1 MTTIIFCIPGNKFSN
16 IFLKCWTELVFYCV
30 KNNINPILSND
41 YDSNVYF
48 VRSKILGA
56 NTLNGKYQ
64 KPFNGEIKYD
74 YIMFIDSDIIFNV
87 EDFDKLIKMNND
99 ISCGTYL
106 MDGGKNYAIVENMT
120 NEDFEKNGY
129 FNFIS
134 KNDLSK
140 YKEPFKVDYCGMGF
154 MLIKK
159 KIIEQIEYPWFY
171 PKIFNFSNNICEFTS
186 EDVGFC
192 LKLKEKKI
200 NIYINPEIKVGHEKT
215 CIYI

>member
-16 IFLKCWTELVFYCV
+16 TFLKCWTELVFYCI

-48 VRSKILGA
+48 VRAKILGA

-74 YIMFIDSDIIFNV
+74 YIMFIDSDIIFSV

-99 ISCGTYL
+99 ISCGAYL
-106 MDGGKNYAIVENMT
+106 MDGGTKYAIVENM
-120 NEDFEKNGY
+120 NDDDFEKNGC

-140 YKEPFKVDYCGMGF
+140 YNEPFRVDYCGMGF

-159 KIIEQIEYPWFY
+159 NIIEQIEYPWFY
-171 PKIFNFSNNICEFTS
+171 PKIFNFNNNICEFTS

-200 NIYINPEIKVGHEKT
+200 NIYINPEIKVGHEKI

>member
-56 NTLNGKYQ
+56 NTLSGKYQ

-99 ISCGTYL
+99 ISCGAYL

-120 NEDFEKNGY
+120 NEDFEKNGC

-140 YKEPFKVDYCGMGF
+140 YQEPFKVDYCGMGF

-159 KIIEQIEYPWFY
+159 NIIEQIEYPWFY
-171 PKIFNFSNNICEFTS
+171 PKIFNFKNNICEFTS

>member
-16 IFLKCWTELVFYCV
+16 IFLKCWTELVFYCI

-56 NTLNGKYQ
+56 NTLSGKYQ

-99 ISCGTYL
+99 ISCGAYL

-120 NEDFEKNGY
+120 NEDFEKNGC

-159 KIIEQIEYPWFY
+159 NIIEQIEYPWFY
-171 PKIFNFSNNICEFTS
+171 PKIFNFKNNICEFTS